1 MSNSV
6 LAWIEHYEYA
16 GIFLALGLGLIGLP
30 VPDEVLLTFSGYL
43 VFKGDIHFSL
53 ALLSAFL
60 GAMSGISFSYLLG
73 CKLGLPFLEKFGPK
87 VGITEEKITK
97 TQSYFQR
104 YGSVMILF
112 GYFVPGIRHVSAY
125 LAGFSAMRF
134 KKFAVYAYSGG
145 IIWSFTFILVGKVL
159 GPDWRIVEQY
169 FHHLGKYVLLAVV
182 AVGLLAWTFYKAMLK
197 RT

>member
-6 LAWIEHYEYA
+6 LAWMEHYEYA
-16 GIFLALGLGLIGLP
+16 GIFLALALGLIGLP

-43 VFKGDIHFSL
+43 VFKGDIRFSL

-125 LAGFSAMRF
+125 LAGFSAMGF

-145 IIWSFTFILVGKVL
+145 IIWSFTFILVGKML

-182 AVGLLAWTFYKAMLK
+182 AVGLLAWTFYKALLK

>member
-1 MSNSV
+1 
-6 LAWIEHYEYA
+6 
-16 GIFLALGLGLIGLP
+16 
-30 VPDEVLLTFSGYL
+30 
-43 VFKGDIHFSL
+43 
-53 ALLSAFL
+53 
-60 GAMSGISFSYLLG
+60 
-73 CKLGLPFLEKFGPK
+73 
-87 VGITEEKITK
+87 
-97 TQSYFQR
+97 
-104 YGSVMILF
+104 MILF

-145 IIWSFTFILVGKVL
+145 IIWSFTFILVGKML

-182 AVGLLAWTFYKAMLK
+182 AVGLLVWTFYEAMLK

>member
-6 LAWIEHYEYA
+6 LAWMEHYEYA
-16 GIFLALGLGLIGLP
+16 GIFLALALGLIGLP

-125 LAGFSAMRF
+125 LAGFSAMGF

-145 IIWSFTFILVGKVL
+145 IIWSFTFILVGKML

-182 AVGLLAWTFYKAMLK
+182 AVGLLAWTFYKALLK

>member
-1 MSNSV
+1 MA
-6 LAWIEHYEYA
+6 LA
-16 GIFLALGLGLIGLP
+16 LGLIGLP

-145 IIWSFTFILVGKVL
+145 IIWSFTFILVGKML